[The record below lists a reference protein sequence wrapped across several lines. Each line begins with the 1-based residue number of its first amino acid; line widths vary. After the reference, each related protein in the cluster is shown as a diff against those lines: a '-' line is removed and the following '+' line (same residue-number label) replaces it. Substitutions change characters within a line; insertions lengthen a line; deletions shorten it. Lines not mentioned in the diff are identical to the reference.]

1 MEELIFFAVIIF
13 FSIVESIARTR
24 KAKRGGGTPTED
36 VPAPS
41 RTTEYEPPEPDVPTY
56 DADPSY
62 DDRVPSSQTMLP
74 GELLEELAGLAGRL
88 EKSEART
95 LDLPNQS
102 PPLPEPTPRPERTS
116 TSTSVS
122 VRPRSTVSKRPSP
135 SDGQHRVHLAHVG
148 YGTDPST
155 RARSEQDGLDPLA
168 EYLNSD
174 AKAIR
179 KQLRSHKKHA
189 LRQAVVLQEVLGPPA
204 SLKRDRFSD

>member
-36 VPAPS
+36 VPGSS
-41 RTTEYEPPEPDVPTY
+41 RTTEFEFEPPEPDLPTY
-56 DADPSY
+56 DAEPSY

-102 PPLPEPTPRPERTS
+102 PPLPERTS
-116 TSTSVS
+116 TSTTVS
-122 VRPRSTVSKRPSP
+122 VRPRSTVSKRPSA

-168 EYLNSD
+168 EYLSSD

-179 KQLRSHKKHA
+179 KQLRSHEKHA